1 MGGRLQDAWQFVW
14 QEIWLR
20 LEETGEM
27 PLDVYADLYVEL
39 TKAFRKAPQ
48 RKLFDDVAG
57 NPELARETLK
67 STSSAELRGENSIA
81 RFLENAFDVLVECGV
96 PELPRTYS
104 DLVRSFLESRN
115 LRYELSQPFEIR
127 PHVSG
132 VFSALVSDVM
142 AQMQTDHDLREAAA
156 EFEYAFGAL
165 THSHSE
171 PDMKVSVRRTHLFFQ
186 RQA

>member
-1 MGGRLQDAWQFVW
+1 MNCLVHFSIALFKRNSSHGRPPPGRLAVCLAGDMASARRNW
-14 QEIWLR
+14 
-20 LEETGEM
+20 
-27 PLDVYADLYVEL
+27 
-39 TKAFRKAPQ
+39 